1 MVGLSGSCWN
11 VVCKLIYW
19 MSGTGGN
26 LFLLVLFKKNNLCYD
41 VSVDI
46 ISIDILWK
54 ERAICWH
61 LMIRR
66 K

>member
-11 VVCKLIYW
+11 VVCKLTYW
-19 MSGTGGN
+19 MSGTGGS

-41 VSVDI
+41 VFVDI